1 MEDANNNNVVVDE
14 NGNYEVAEEVN
25 GKPKINHLIDQML
38 SYKDKDY
45 TDVEI
50 REQIFTFLITVSL

>member
-1 MEDANNNNVVVDE
+1 MKDSNNNIEMDE
-14 NGNYEVAEEVN
+14 NGNYKDAVGEN

-38 SYKDKDY
+38 SYKEKDY

-50 REQIFTFLITVSL
+50 REQIFTFLITVS